1 MRPPTYVA
9 TVKYGKEEFA
19 EREIGDALY
28 PLDPEI
34 RIDKTVHRG
43 VLAVYTKLNR
53 QELLNA
59 LKANPPSALERIVP
73 IQFCCGVNDTQECIT
88 KNMRLLPSAVKKIRF
103 GRKGSLH
110 SEGVKRIKDMLKDLM
125 DPDAEEELLVEP
137 LNSLV
142 CFGIVRNGEDRFWR
156 LREDRY
162 TQIF

>member
-73 IQFCCGVNDTQECIT
+73 IEFCCGVSDTQECVAR
-88 KNMRLLPSAVKKIRF
+88 NMRLLPPAVRRIRF

-110 SEGVKRIKDMLKDLM
+110 SEGVRRIKDLLKDLM

>member
-1 MRPPTYVA
+1 MRQPTYVA

-28 PLDPEI
+28 HLDPEI
-34 RIDKTVHRG
+34 RIDKTPHRG

-53 QELLNA
+53 QELFNA
-59 LKANPPSALERIVP
+59 LKVNPPSALERIVP
-73 IQFCCGVNDTQECIT
+73 IQFCCGINEIQECIAR
-88 KNMRLLPSAVKKIRF
+88 NVRLLPSAVRRIRF

-110 SEGVKRIKDMLKDLM
+110 SEGVRRIKEMLKDLM

-137 LNSLV
+137 LNSLI
-142 CFGIVRNGEDRFWR
+142 CFGIVRDGEDRFWR
-156 LREDRY
+156 LREGRY